1 MLFEYL
7 ERNNITISQVA
18 KGANIPYATVHD
30 LATGK
35 TNWKKMNV
43 GHFIAMADYLHLT
56 LQEFKDVL
64 STTPFKNPGCS
75 AELDF
80 FRSAI
85 GHELKR
91 IGTKAFIR
99 SCADGSR
106 IENHLSKGEDAQG
119 VYLVAMVYY
128 LCRIHRLQIPEK
140 VRPYGNLALSIPL
153 YPESVVYEYL
163 AKQKDEPVL
172 LVSYLESPPEF
183 RKRNILEGE
192 IDG

>member
-1 MLFEYL
+1 MLYEYL
-7 ERNNITISQVA
+7 ERNNISISQVA

-35 TNWKKMNV
+35 TSWEKMSV
-43 GHFIAMADYLHLT
+43 GHFIALADYLHLT
-56 LQEFKDVL
+56 LQEFKNIL
-64 STTPFKNPGCS
+64 STTPFQNPGCS

-80 FRSAI
+80 FRSII

-91 IGTKAFIR
+91 IGAKEFIR

-106 IENHLSKGEDAQG
+106 IEAHFNKGEDAQG

-128 LCRIHRLQIPEK
+128 LCRIRRLQVPER
-140 VRPYGNLALSIPL
+140 VQSFERLALSIPL

-163 AKQKDEPVL
+163 AKQKDELVL